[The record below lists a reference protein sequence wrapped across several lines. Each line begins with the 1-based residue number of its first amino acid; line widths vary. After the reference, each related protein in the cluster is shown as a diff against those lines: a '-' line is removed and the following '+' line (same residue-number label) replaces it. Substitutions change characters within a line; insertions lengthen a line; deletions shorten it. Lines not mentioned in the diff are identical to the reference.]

1 MIKIS
6 YIKRKMKEVDAED
19 LIQVFPMAAGALL
32 APFNRKKYKDL
43 WIISDE
49 KLEARDNGYHF
60 FKYVKK
66 EHPEQHCCFAIS
78 KKAEDYAK
86 VKKIGEVVDQGSID
100 HWIRYFTCEYNIS
113 SQKGGKPNAALCA
126 FFELMDVFKVKNVFL
141 QHGVTKDL
149 NDWMMADRCRF
160 TYVITAM
167 ESEYQ
172 FVKDSFGYPENTVH
186 NTGFPRY
193 DNLHDYEA
201 IPNRIIIMPTWRK
214 WIRYDS
220 EGDDALKSDFPNS
233 EFFLKWKEFLNSEGL
248 ERLIDQYHLEIL
260 FYPHRHMQKY
270 TDFLKKSISPKIK
283 IASFDEYDIQELMRS
298 ARMMITDFSS
308 VYFDMIYMKKPVLFY
323 QFDEKQFRQHHYQE
337 GWFDYHN
344 NPFGKSF
351 SEYKPMLA
359 ELEKIIKAEYCVSK
373 EYLAAHRKELTN
385 WDRNN
390 SERVYQLL
398 KSNHIQ

>member
-1 MIKIS
+1 
-6 YIKRKMKEVDAED
+6 
-19 LIQVFPMAAGALL
+19 
-32 APFNRKKYKDL
+32 
-43 WIISDE
+43 
-49 KLEARDNGYHF
+49 
-60 FKYVKK
+60 
-66 EHPEQHCCFAIS
+66 
-78 KKAEDYAK
+78 
-86 VKKIGEVVDQGSID
+86 
-100 HWIRYFTCEYNIS
+100 
-113 SQKGGKPNAALCA
+113 
-126 FFELMDVFKVKNVFL
+126 MDVFKVKNVFL

-201 IPNRIIIMPTWRK
+201 IPNRIIIMPTLRK

>member
-1 MIKIS
+1 MKVLEKIVLLLPCCS
-6 YIKRKMKEVDAED
+6 LAATLVTGSNETMNMEPGARSAALGSATMAVDGDYLGLVSNPYQLANVRYMWASFSHTAYYED
-19 LIQVFPMAAGALL
+19 TQ
-32 APFNRKKYKDL
+32 Y
-43 WIISDE
+43 
-49 KLEARDNGYHF
+49 
-60 FKYVKK
+60 
-66 EHPEQHCCFAIS
+66 
-78 KKAEDYAK
+78 DYAS
-86 VKKIGEVVDQGSID
+86 VTVPLGLDQGLGISFA
-100 HWIRYFTCEYNIS
+100 RFGAPEVSCEVNYDT
-113 SQKGGKPNAALCA
+113 
-126 FFELMDVFKVKNVFL
+126 ELREEVCRIAEQTGLPAGTLGERDKNL
-141 QHGVTKDL
+141 DHGVMVPL
-149 NDWMMADRCRF
+149 YF
-160 TYVITAM
+160 I
-167 ESEYQ
+167 
-172 FVKDSFGYPENTVH
+172 
-186 NTGFPRY
+186 
-193 DNLHDYEA
+193 
-201 IPNRIIIMPTWRK
+201 
-214 WIRYDS
+214 
-220 EGDDALKSDFPNS
+220 
-233 EFFLKWKEFLNSEGL
+233 
-248 ERLIDQYHLEIL
+248 
-260 FYPHRHMQKY
+260 MQKY